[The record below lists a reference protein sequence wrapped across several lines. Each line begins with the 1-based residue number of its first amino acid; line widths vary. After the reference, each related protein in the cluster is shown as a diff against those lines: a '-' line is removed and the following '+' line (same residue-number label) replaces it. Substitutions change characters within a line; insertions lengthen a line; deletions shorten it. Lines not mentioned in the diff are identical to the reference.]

1 MEMLSITL
9 PDGSVREVAPGTTP
23 ADIAAAIG
31 PGLAKAAIAAR
42 VDGELRDITRPLE
55 GDAQLA
61 LVTSRDEKDA
71 LELARHDFAHILAE
85 AVQNLFPG
93 TQITF
98 GPATDDGFYYDFAP
112 TPEHGP
118 FTEEELPAI
127 EAEMRAI
134 IARDEPLVREVWSR
148 ADLIAR
154 WKAQGETFKAEWAAE
169 LPEGEELT
177 VYKAGNRPDAW
188 LDMCRGPHL
197 ASTGKLDPQAFKLTR
212 VSGAYWRGDQ
222 NNAML
227 SRIYGTGW
235 LNKKQLDQH
244 LFRLEEA
251 AKRDHRKLGQEMDLF
266 HLQAEAHGS
275 VFWHPK
281 GYMIWREL
289 EGYMRRAIDA
299 AGYREVKTP
308 QVMDARQWE
317 QSGHWGKYRENMFV
331 IPDEVPNT
339 EDEGPIVSNHAEW
352 MALKP
357 MNCPAHVLIF
367 RQGIKSY
374 RDLPLRLYENGCCH
388 RNEPHGALH
397 GLMRVRQFTQD
408 DAHIFCR
415 EDQIVEEV
423 QAFCR
428 LADRIYRDFG
438 FKYAIKLAL
447 RPDNRFG
454 SEEMWDKAEAELRD
468 AVVRAGLATEEY
480 GWEELPGEGA
490 FYAPKLEWHLT
501 DAIGRTWQVGTIQS
515 DRVLPERLDASYV
528 GEDGER
534 HRPVML
540 HRAIFGSYERFIGIL
555 IEHFAGKLPAWLAPV
570 QAVVATIVSDADDY
584 AVQVAAELR
593 KAGLRVETDL
603 RNEKINYKV
612 REHSLA
618 KVPNLLVV
626 GKREADEG
634 TVALRQLGSDRQQV
648 LTLAAAIEQL
658 QREALAPDLAVA
670 AEVEAQG

>member
-1 MEMLSITL
+1 MSDLLKISL
-9 PDGSVREVAPGTTP
+9 PDGSSREMPRGSTP
-23 ADIAAAIG
+23 ADVAAAIG
-31 PGLAKAAIAAR
+31 PGLAKAALAAR
-42 VDGELRDITRPLE
+42 IDGELVDLTRPFA
-55 GDAQLA
+55 GDASLA
-61 LVTSRDEKDA
+61 LVTARDEADA
-71 LELARHDFAHILAE
+71 LELARHDYAHVLAE
-85 AVQNLFPG
+85 AVQALFPG

-98 GPATDDGFYYDFAP
+98 GPSTDDGFYYDFAP
-112 TPEHGP
+112 KDRP
-118 FTEEELPAI
+118 FTEEDLPAI
-127 EAEMRAI
+127 EAEMRKI
-134 IARDEPLVREVWSR
+134 IAANKPLRREEWSR
-148 ADLIAR
+148 AQLISR
-154 WKAQGETFKAEWAAE
+154 WQQQGESFKAEWAAE
-169 LPEGEELT
+169 LPEGEALT
-177 VYKAGNRPDAW
+177 VYWSGDDW

-197 ASTGKLDPQAFKLTR
+197 PSTGKLDPAAFKLTR

-222 NNAML
+222 KNAML

-235 LNKKQLDQH
+235 LNKKQLDAH
-244 LFRLEEA
+244 LTRLEEA
-251 AKRDHRKLGQEMDLF
+251 AKRDHRKLGNEMDLF
-266 HLQAEAHGS
+266 HLQQEAHGS

-281 GYMIWREL
+281 GYKIWREL
-289 EGYMRRAIDA
+289 EAYMRRAIDA

-339 EDEGPIVSNHAEW
+339 EDEGPIVSNDAEW

-367 RQGIKSY
+367 RQGLKSY

-415 EDQIVEEV
+415 EDQIVGEV
-423 QAFCR
+423 RAFCE
-428 LADRIYRDFG
+428 LADRIYKDFG
-438 FKYAIKLAL
+438 FTYSIKLAL
-447 RPDNRFG
+447 RPVQRFG
-454 SEEMWDKAEAELRD
+454 TDEQWDQAEHELRN
-468 AVVRAGLATEEY
+468 AVAEAGLATAEY

-490 FYAPKLEWHLT
+490 FYAPKLEGHLT

-515 DRVLPERLDASYV
+515 DRVLPERLDAAYIA
-528 GEDGER
+528 EDGEK

-555 IEHFAGKLPAWLAPV
+555 IEHFAGKLPVWLAPV

-584 AVQVAAELR
+584 AHDVARQLQA
-593 KAGLRVETDL
+593 AGIRVETDL

-612 REHSLA
+612 REHSLQ
-618 KVPNLLVV
+618 KVPHLLVV
-626 GKREADEG
+626 GKREAEEG
-634 TVALRQLGSDRQQV
+634 TVAIRTLGEERQKFVSLAEAIAL
-648 LTLAAAIEQL
+648 LTA
-658 QREALAPDLAVA
+658 EATPPDLRPVS
-670 AEVEAQG
+670 